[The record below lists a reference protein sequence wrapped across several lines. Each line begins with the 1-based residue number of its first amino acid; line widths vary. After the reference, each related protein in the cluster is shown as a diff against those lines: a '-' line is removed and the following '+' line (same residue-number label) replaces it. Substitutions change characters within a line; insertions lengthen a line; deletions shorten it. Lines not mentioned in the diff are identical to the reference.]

1 MKAIRQQRLHS
12 QEIKLVSSRFTY
24 FFPDIN
30 SIEWSKCYP
39 FSILFA
45 GVITAAVLSSMG
57 ALAAILIAVWFIK
70 YKKRA
75 VEIDDRGGNG
85 ESMNDSNM
93 SRKMHRFR

>member
-1 MKAIRQQRLHS
+1 M
-12 QEIKLVSSRFTY
+12 
-24 FFPDIN
+24 
-30 SIEWSKCYP
+30 
-39 FSILFA
+39 
-45 GVITAAVLSSMG
+45 LSSMG

-93 SRKMHRFR
+93 SRKMHRFQ